1 MTERIDTPKIGDA
14 LVDKALQHI
23 LKKISEANKEQGP
36 NKVVGEL
43 MAKDLEWIPTRIRK
57 IAKWYAEEASRSDKK
72 SKQSIEDLIREK
84 EYRNS
89 NKGVIRYSL
98 GLLDSDI
105 RKEIETI
112 RTRLSTGDKE
122 SDDLTHLRNLERQLA
137 AIELALRK
145 DYVDER
151 EEIERTRQ
159 LLKSN
164 EISPERHD

>member
-1 MTERIDTPKIGDA
+1 M
-14 LVDKALQHI
+14 DKALQHI
-23 LKKISEANKEQGP
+23 LKKISEANKEQDP

-57 IAKWYAEEASRSDKK
+57 IAKWYAGEASRRDKK

-122 SDDLTHLRNLERQLA
+122 SDDLTHLKNLEREPGRL
-137 AIELALRK
+137 IELALRK

-159 LLKSN
+159 LLKSDD
-164 EISPERHD
+164 ISPERHD